1 VPYGA
6 PMASVPLSTW
16 QRLVRRIDTW
26 AIALSGL
33 CLVHCVASAVLI
45 ALLST
50 AGGLLDPRIHEAGL
64 VLAIL
69 FGVVALANGV
79 RAHGR
84 VLPLL
89 IAAAGVTLMGVAI
102 AMKHE
107 GGREALVT
115 ILGVI
120 LLASGHWMNR
130 RALAGA
136 YHHH

>member
-1 VPYGA
+1 
-6 PMASVPLSTW
+6 MSTRSSSAW
-16 QRLVRRIDTW
+16 RWFIQRLDAL

-50 AGGLLDPRIHEAGL
+50 AGGLLDPRIHEIGL
-64 VLAIL
+64 GIAIL
-69 FGVVALANGV
+69 FGVVALTNGV

-89 IAAAGVTLMGVAI
+89 IAAVGVTLMGVAI
-102 AMKHE
+102 AMPHE

-115 ILGVI
+115 ILGVT

-136 YHHH
+136 HHHP